1 MVYPEGGSSSLMSPA
16 PGLPQTLSRSDAL
29 PAGWNLKRW
38 LFPLLATLILHL
50 MFFQVLPAL
59 LRAFLP
65 SGGSTLRRAE
75 VSTISPGDLE
85 KLRERIRSTDAKR
98 LLIDKSRPDVEPEDQ
113 KFKDAETISSRNQR
127 VKKETR
133 ARENTAT
140 VPRPDGGSGTPP
152 LSSLGVPLP
161 GVNGKKS
168 ASRPSSRRG
177 GPGTEPGARQNIL
190 DDGLAE
196 GAENL
201 LNTRSS
207 RFYSFYSR
215 IYESI
220 GPLWE
225 SRAREVPRQNRLTP
239 GDYITKVEVI
249 LDQQGNLRDLRI
261 FESAGVR
268 AFDQAVLD
276 SWRKLERFPNPPR
289 ELLEKDGLLHMGWT
303 FSFRLENGAGVR
315 FLPPRRGF

>member
-1 MVYPEGGSSSLMSPA
+1 MSPA
-16 PGLPQTLSRSDAL
+16 PGLPQTLSHSDAL

-38 LFPLLATLILHL
+38 LFPLLMTLLLHL
-50 MFFQVLPAL
+50 LFFQVLPAL

-65 SGGSTLRRAE
+65 AGGSAPRRTEISTL
-75 VSTISPGDLE
+75 SPRELDR
-85 KLRERIRSTDAKR
+85 LRDRIRAADAKR

-113 KFKDAETISSRNQR
+113 KFKDADTISSRNRR
-127 VKKETR
+127 VKKETL

-140 VPRPDGGSGTPP
+140 VPRPEGGGQAPP
-152 LSSLGVPLP
+152 LSRLGVPLP
-161 GVNGKKS
+161 GVTGKRNAPK
-168 ASRPSSRRG
+168 ASNRRA
-177 GPGTEPGARQNIL
+177 GPGTGPGARQNLL
-190 DDGLAE
+190 DDSLAD

-225 SRAREVPRQNRLTP
+225 SRARDVPRQNRLAP
-239 GDYITKVEVI
+239 GDYITKIEVI
-249 LDQQGNLRDLRI
+249 LDERGSLKDLRI

>member
-1 MVYPEGGSSSLMSPA
+1 MSPA
-16 PGLPQTLSRSDAL
+16 SGLPQTLSRPDVL
-29 PAGWNLKRW
+29 PAGSHLKRW
-38 LFPLLATLILHL
+38 LFPLLLTLLLHIL
-50 MFFQVLPAL
+50 FFHFLPGL
-59 LRAFLP
+59 LRELALRGARP
-65 SGGSTLRRAE
+65 RRAE
-75 VSTISPGDLE
+75 VSTLSPEELSR
-85 KLRERIRSTDAKR
+85 LRDRIRSADAKR
-98 LLIDKSRPDVEPEDQ
+98 LLIDKTPTEAEDPQ
-113 KFKDAETISSRNQR
+113 FKDADTISSRNQR

-133 ARENTAT
+133 ARQNTAT
-140 VPRPDGGSGTPP
+140 VPRPDAGGKVPP
-152 LSSLGVPLP
+152 LSKLGVALP
-161 GVNGKKS
+161 GLNG
-168 ASRPSSRRG
+168 RRG
-177 GPGTEPGARQNIL
+177 PRQAPDRRSGPGTEPGARQNLL

-225 SRAREVPRQNRLTP
+225 SRAREVPRQNRLAP

-249 LDQQGNLRDLRI
+249 LDERGNLRDLRI
-261 FESAGVR
+261 FDSAGVN

>member
-1 MVYPEGGSSSLMSPA
+1 MSPA
-16 PGLPQTLSRSDAL
+16 PGHPQTLSHSDAL

-38 LFPLLATLILHL
+38 LLPLLVTLLLHL
-50 MFFQVLPAL
+50 LFFRALPAL
-59 LRAFLP
+59 LRALLP
-65 SGGSTLRRAE
+65 HDGSALRRSE
-75 VSTISPGDLE
+75 VSTISPAELD
-85 KLRERIRSTDAKR
+85 KLRDRIRAADAKR
-98 LLIDKSRPDVEPEDQ
+98 LLIDKSRPDTEPEDQ
-113 KFKDAETISSRNQR
+113 KFKDADTISSRNRR
-127 VKKETR
+127 VKTETR

-140 VPRPDGGSGTPP
+140 VPRPEGGAGNQP
-152 LSSLGVPLP
+152 LSRLGVPLP
-161 GVNGKKS
+161 GVSGKKS
-168 ASRPSSRRG
+168 ARRTSTRRS
-177 GPGTEPGARQNIL
+177 GPGAESGARQNLL
-190 DDGLAE
+190 DDSLAE

-225 SRAREVPRQNRLTP
+225 SRAREVPRQNRLAP

-249 LDQQGNLRDLRI
+249 LDDQGNLKDLRI

-268 AFDQAVLD
+268 PFDQAVLD